1 MLSLDHPLGGTRYR
15 GAFSPS
21 LWGCRPALGT
31 VPWIWAAG
39 HPLISLPGNL
49 ASDSSLFPEAEIV
62 LNSLQKTSIKKEK
75 VAGDGQQPG
84 LPGLCNPRQ
93 TIRPSEPMQSSC
105 VKWRQSWPPHTLS
118 KINWNRKVQ
127 VNPLTNHRCAKR
139 LLGAPGGSRHMQDL
153 NHPFNLV
160 FHSQKFH
167 HLHFLAYDLFTIL
180 QHYLIHT

>member
-1 MLSLDHPLGGTRYR
+1 MCHLLGAGETDFPELKLTHVEVSYAQPGRSFGGTRYR

-21 LWGCRPALGT
+21 HWGCRPAPGS

-39 HPLISLPGNL
+39 HPLIPLPGNL

-62 LNSLQKTSIKKEK
+62 LNSPQKTSIKKEK

-93 TIRPSEPMQSSC
+93 SIRPSEPMRSSC
-105 VKWRQSWPPHTLS
+105 VKWGPSWPPHTLS

-127 VNPLTNHRCAKR
+127 VKPLTNHRCAKC
-139 LLGAPGGSRHMQDL
+139 LLGAPGGSKHMQDL
-153 NHPFNLV
+153 NQLREHRPC
-160 FHSQKFH
+160 
-167 HLHFLAYDLFTIL
+167 
-180 QHYLIHT
+180 